1 MHSLLIFF
9 SILPDFSYSV
19 QDDIEDIVLYEGT
32 KFMHDFSYSVQS
44 MLIFFNILQDFSYS
58 VQADIDTIVLYEGA
72 ILPKLGTRSGHACTY
87 YMFRLIQIS
96 GHAMHIFIF

>member
-1 MHSLLIFF
+1 MQPLLIFF

-19 QDDIEDIVLYEGT
+19 QDDIEVIVLYKGT

-58 VQADIDTIVLYEGA
+58 V
-72 ILPKLGTRSGHACTY
+72 
-87 YMFRLIQIS
+87 
-96 GHAMHIFIF
+96 

>member
-1 MHSLLIFF
+1 MQPLLIFF

-32 KFMHDFSYSVQS
+32 KFMHDFSFSVQS

-58 VQADIDTIVLYEGA
+58 V
-72 ILPKLGTRSGHACTY
+72 
-87 YMFRLIQIS
+87 
-96 GHAMHIFIF
+96 